1 MNADDPGRLLR
12 VTRGMTLVVGI
23 SRLTGFVRLAVA
35 LAVLGTTTQLGNV
48 YQTANTVPTLLF
60 ELFAAGALQA
70 ALIPD
75 LVGRLDRGD
84 HEGAGRIA
92 SSALLVGGVGLGG
105 LVVVGIAARGPVM
118 DWFLR
123 EVPEATRPDAAALG
137 EFLLWFFM
145 PQLLLYLA
153 GSVATAVLNAQRRFY
168 APVFAP
174 LVNNVVVIA
183 TLGVF
188 ALQRSGR
195 PPSLDLTTAE
205 KLVLAGGTTAGVLLF
220 CSLPVVAALRTGFR
234 LRRPLSPRSPEF
246 TGLVRSSSWT
256 ITFLALGQLLS
267 IVVLPLT
274 NAVDGHT
281 LVWQTSWQVFLLPY
295 ALLAV
300 PVLTARF
307 PAMSSAIRRGDHG
320 AFARFVADGA
330 LSVTSFGLL
339 AGAAMIAT
347 GPLMARIVAFGAA
360 EGGVDALGSAIVG
373 FGAGVAAYGL
383 LMFLARAWFA
393 AGDARTPALIQLAV
407 VLAAATVMTLVV
419 DTVDDRH
426 RLLVLALCFA
436 AAQVVGAALAF
447 LLLWPRHLAGRP
459 ESERLPAGVA
469 RRFAAAVAAGVAMWA
484 VAQAA
489 GDTRPAAAATLVG
502 AGAVGV
508 AVFLGAQRALGGA
521 GVRATLASM
530 GAADTPGSGPGQ
542 GWSDD

>member
-1 MNADDPGRLLR
+1 MSADDPRSLLR
-12 VTRGMTLVVGI
+12 VTRGMTLVVGL

-35 LAVLGTTTQLGNV
+35 LAVLGTATQLGNV

-75 LVGRLDRGD
+75 LVERLDRGD
-84 HEGAGRIA
+84 RHGAGRIA
-92 SSALLVGGVGLGG
+92 SSALVVGGIALGT
-105 LVVVGIAARGPVM
+105 LVLVGIAARGPVM

-123 EVPEATRPDAAALG
+123 DVPIASRAEASALG

-153 GSVATAVLNAQRRFY
+153 GAVATAVLNAQRRFY

-174 LVNNVVVIA
+174 LVNNVVVIV
-183 TLGVF
+183 TLVVF
-188 ALQRSGR
+188 SIQRAGR
-195 PPSLDLTTAE
+195 PPSLELTGAE

-220 CSLPVVAALRTGFR
+220 CSLPVLAAIRTGFR
-234 LRRPLSPRSPEF
+234 LRRPLSPTSPEF
-246 TGLVRSSSWT
+246 GGLMRSSSWT

-307 PAMSSAIRRGDHG
+307 PAMSSAIRRGDDS
-320 AFARFVADGA
+320 AFAQYVADGTR
-330 LSVTSFGLL
+330 SVMTFGLL
-339 AGAAMIAT
+339 TGAAMLAT
-347 GPLMARIVAFGAA
+347 GPLMARVIAFGAG
-360 EGGVDALGSAIVG
+360 EGGIDALGWAIVG
-373 FGAGVAAYGL
+373 FGAGVAGYGL

-393 AGDARTPALIQLAV
+393 AGDARTPALIQLGV
-407 VLAAATVMTLVV
+407 VAAASAAMMLLVG
-419 DTVDDRH
+419 TVDDEL

-447 LLLWPRHLAGRP
+447 ALLWPRHLRAQAP
-459 ESERLPAGVA
+459 AADLPVGIA
-469 RRFAAAVAAGVAMWA
+469 RRVAAAAAAGVVMWA
-484 VAQAA
+484 VAWFTPEGRVPAA
-489 GDTRPAAAATLVG
+489 GGLAV
-502 AGAVGV
+502 AGVLGV
-508 AVFLGAQRALGGA
+508 VVFLAVQRLLGGPGA
-521 GVRATLASM
+521 RVTFASM
-530 GAADTPGSGPGQ
+530 GAADTAAPSAGQ
-542 GWSDD
+542 GWTDD